1 MARST
6 FHLSGTGNKTVTS
19 GIPRLKEVINVSK
32 NIKTPS
38 MTIHLLPPY
47 NLSKKDA
54 ERIKVQLQHATLEAI
69 VSECQVIHDPD
80 YKDSLC
86 ADDRAWM
93 DIQTSYP
100 DEDAPEATD
109 LYPWVMRMSFSR
121 KELYIRD
128 LTMAAVADKITDIF
142 DEELF
147 VMHTDDNN
155 KELTMHIRLYKT
167 HAPPNPPPTGET
179 EADDEITGEV
189 FFNFIK
195 NDFLSAV
202 TVCGVPGIEKT
213 FVSKKQFPTIDPK
226 TGVLASTG
234 KEYVIET
241 DGINMR
247 DCIYVEGVDPY
258 RLTCNDPR
266 DILSLF
272 GVELARE
279 TLLYEIRAVTEGGGS
294 YIDYRHLSL
303 LCDVMTHGGQL
314 MAITRHGIRRTDAG
328 PLMKCTFEQTVEILN
343 DAAMRG
349 KADEIQGVAEHVMLG
364 KIAPLGTGIMD
375 MLLDKEMLT
384 KAHIVENDVSQT
396 VPVAPTLHRGRRV
409 MRAESSER
417 AAYCPLRPSYLADRR
432 G

>member
-1 MARST
+1 MLTLLFPST

-47 NLSKKDA
+47 NMSKKDA
-54 ERIKVQLQHATLEAI
+54 ERIKVQLQHATLNDI
-69 VSECQVIHDPD
+69 VSDCKVLHDPD
-80 YKDSLC
+80 YKNTLC
-86 ADDRAWM
+86 VEDLPWM
-93 DIQTSYP
+93 EIQTSYP
-100 DEDAPEATD
+100 DEDAPDAEE
-109 LYPWVMRMSFSR
+109 LYPWLLRLAFSR
-121 KELYIRD
+121 KELFIRD
-128 LTMAAVADKITDIF
+128 LTMAAVADKILEIF
-142 DEELF
+142 DEEIRL
-147 VMHTDDNN
+147 MHSDDNN
-155 KELTMHIRLYKT
+155 KELVMHVRLYKDYG
-167 HAPPNPPPTGET
+167 PLQNGQE
-179 EADDEITGEV
+179 EANEEQKEGISGEV
-189 FFNFIK
+189 FFEFIK

-213 FVSKKQFPTIDPK
+213 FISRKQFPTIDPE
-226 TGVLASTG
+226 TGVLSSAG

-303 LCDVMTHGGQL
+303 LCDVMTNGGQL
-314 MAITRHGIRRTDAG
+314 MAITRHGIKRTDAG

-343 DAAMRG
+343 DAGMRG
-349 KADEIQGVAEHVMLG
+349 KVDKIEGVAEHVMLG

-375 MLLDKEMLT
+375 MLLDKEMLA
-384 KAHIVENDVSQT
+384 KAKIVEKEIPVNH
-396 VPVAPTLHRGRRV
+396 VPVPPSLPRTPPEPRP
-409 MRAESSER
+409 
-417 AAYCPLRPSYLADRR
+417 YCPLRPSYLSDKR